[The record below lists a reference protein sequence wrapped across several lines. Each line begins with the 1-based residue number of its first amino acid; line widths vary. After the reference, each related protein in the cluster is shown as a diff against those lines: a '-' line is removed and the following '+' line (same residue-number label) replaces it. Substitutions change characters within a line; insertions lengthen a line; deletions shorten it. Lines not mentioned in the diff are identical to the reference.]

1 MNILDGFDVLDS
13 ETMKIPQ
20 WIDLIHEDWT
30 IGLYPN
36 RIGTFAIDSDGD
48 LMLCDTCGNYKYCPK
63 DRFKIRIKGS
73 K

>member
-13 ETMKIPQ
+13 ETMKVAQ
-20 WIDLIHEDWT
+20 WIDLIHEAWR

-36 RIGTFAIDSDGD
+36 KIGTFAIDSNGY

>member
-20 WIDLIHEDWT
+20 WIDLIREDWT

-36 RIGTFAIDSDGD
+36 RIGTCCIS
-48 LMLCDTCGNYKYCPK
+48 
-63 DRFKIRIKGS
+63 
-73 K
+73 

>member
-1 MNILDGFDVLDS
+1 
-13 ETMKIPQ
+13 MKIPQ

-36 RIGTFAIDSDGD
+36 KIGTFAIDSNGD